1 MNNKFEYI
9 NIYIKTIFKLMFKEE
24 ESNILVAIRVRPLNV
39 KETMNDE
46 LDVIRVE
53 DNLIVVFQTIIDY
66 IRSS

>member
-53 DNLIVVFQTIIDY
+53 DNLIVVF
-66 IRSS
+66 